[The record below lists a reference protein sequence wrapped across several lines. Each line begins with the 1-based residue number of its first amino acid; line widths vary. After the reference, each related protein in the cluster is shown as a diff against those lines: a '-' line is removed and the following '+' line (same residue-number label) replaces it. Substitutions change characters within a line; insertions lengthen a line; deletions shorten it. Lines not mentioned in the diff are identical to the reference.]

1 MTGQTFQQYIRII
14 LYQIFAGLTTVGV
27 TTPDN
32 TKTMIAG
39 IVGILANLAWT
50 IYGTRLNGL
59 LEQVKE
65 KTGVTSVEIKV
76 DPDLIKPV
84 DVVAGTSAGITAK
97 PATVTEIA
105 NA

>member
-1 MTGQTFQQYIRII
+1 MTGQTFQQYIRIL

-27 TTPDN
+27 TTPDS

-65 KTGVTSVEIKV
+65 KTGVQSIEIKV
-76 DPDLIKPV
+76 DPEVIVAK
-84 DVVAGTSAGITAK
+84 DVNTGTSAGIIATPTA
-97 PATVTEIA
+97 
-105 NA
+105 